1 MRVLTV
7 AVCGIAGLIA
17 ASASVHAAPNLVV
30 NGDFEQFVNPSATP
44 SSSYMVK
51 TVNNANNPNGGT
63 LTGWTNDGYS
73 FLFNAGTADTTGAYN
88 SEYNQTFKLYGP
100 GNGVANGL
108 TASSPTGGNFLAS
121 DGVYQTGAISQTIS
135 GLTVGYAYTLSF
147 NWAAGQQAGYPGDT
161 TDSWGVTFGG
171 QTYSTPTVSLLGGEK
186 PGGGFAPWRQAVFT
200 FVPTSATQ
208 TLSFLAAGTP
218 PNGSPPFALL
228 DSVSLTATPEPATWA
243 IMAVGLLG
251 VSLVCRRSR
260 RRLPAA
266 ELA

>member
-44 SSSYMVK
+44 TSSYQVK

-63 LTGWTNDGYS
+63 LAGWTNDGYS
-73 FLFNAGTADTTGAYN
+73 FLFNAGTADTTGSFS
-88 SEYNQTFKLYGP
+88 SEFNNALKLYGP

-121 DGVYQTGAISQTIS
+121 DGAFLQGAISQTIS

-147 NWAAGQQAGYPGDT
+147 NWAAGQQAGYTGDT

-171 QTYSTPTVSLLGGEK
+171 QTYSTPTVTVAST
-186 PGGGFAPWRQAVFT
+186 GFAPWRQAVFT
-200 FVPTSATQ
+200 FVPTSTTQ
-208 TLSFLAAGTP
+208 TLSFLAAGAPSGT
-218 PNGSPPFALL
+218 PPFALL